1 MSIRSWIICSVIIV
15 VGLLI
20 LAPGVLFV
28 GLALIGGYTLLKQV
42 LK

>member
-15 VGLLI
+15 VGLLV
-20 LAPGVLFV
+20 LAPGALLV
-28 GLALIGGYTLLKQV
+28 GLALIGGYTLLKLA